1 MSLSIGQ
8 LSTRTNLSIHT
19 LRFYE
24 KEGIVPFVKRT
35 ESGLRLYEEDHV
47 DWIKFLS
54 CMRETGMSLAK
65 LKEFA
70 DLAMQGDGTID
81 QRLAMLSEQKN
92 RIEEQVT
99 TMKSYMDMIGF
110 KMAMLHRQKE
120 EEREP
125 HGDPRIP

>member
-8 LSTRTNLSIHT
+8 LSSLTNLSIHT

-35 ESGLRLYEEDHV
+35 ESGLRVYEEDHV
-47 DWIKFLS
+47 DWFKFLS
-54 CMRETGMSLAK
+54 CMRETGMSLAQ

-70 DLAMQGDGTID
+70 DLAIQGDGTID
-81 QRLAMLSEQKN
+81 QRLAMLAEQKN
-92 RIEEQVT
+92 RIEEQVA
-99 TMKSYMDMIGF
+99 TMRSYMDMIGF
-110 KMAMLHRQKE
+110 KMEMLHRQKE
-120 EEREP
+120 EGEP